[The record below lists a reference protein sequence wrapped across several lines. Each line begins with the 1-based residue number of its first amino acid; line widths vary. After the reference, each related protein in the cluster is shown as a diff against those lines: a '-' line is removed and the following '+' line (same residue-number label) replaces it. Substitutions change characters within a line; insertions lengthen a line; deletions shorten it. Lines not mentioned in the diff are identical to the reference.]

1 VLAAV
6 ATSATASAWDGSV
19 GGDVKVYG
27 FGLLDGSVAGRRDV
41 ELGLFRLKGE
51 LRRSDELLFDVQG
64 VLAVSSPRVVGT
76 TRIATGTTPRLLDLQ
91 HVFVDEPD
99 VEIAAELDRLSVTW
113 QPPGLRLVVGRQ
125 AITWG
130 VSYFWPALDLFA
142 PFPPERIDREY
153 KPGVD
158 AVRLT
163 VALGSLSEVDVVA
176 AGQGTSLPEDGSIGA
191 LLRVHAGAA
200 DVGVMGGWFH
210 RDIVAGA
217 FLTANVR
224 GTGVYG
230 EVAYTDSG
238 DPQDRQLD
246 RAHFWRASVGFDRQ
260 LTPTVAVSVEG
271 AWNGFGTSNV
281 DRYEQVAASD
291 RVRRGEVTSL
301 GQWYVGASA
310 SWQAH
315 PLLVLTAAVLANL
328 NDGSVMLLPQAAW
341 SLGDNVVLE
350 LGGVV
355 GLGPG
360 PGADG
365 QLRSE
370 YGGVD
375 AVYAAIRLY
384 F

>member
-1 VLAAV
+1 
-6 ATSATASAWDGSV
+6 
-19 GGDVKVYG
+19 
-27 FGLLDGSVAGRRDV
+27 
-41 ELGLFRLKGE
+41 
-51 LRRSDELLFDVQG
+51 
-64 VLAVSSPRVVGT
+64 
-76 TRIATGTTPRLLDLQ
+76 
-91 HVFVDEPD
+91 
-99 VEIAAELDRLSVTW
+99 
-113 QPPGLRLVVGRQ
+113 
-125 AITWG
+125 
-130 VSYFWPALDLFA
+130 
-142 PFPPERIDREY
+142 
-153 KPGVD
+153 
-158 AVRLT
+158 
-163 VALGSLSEVDVVA
+163 
-176 AGQGTSLPEDGSIGA
+176 
-191 LLRVHAGAA
+191 
-200 DVGVMGGWFH
+200 
-210 RDIVAGA
+210 
-217 FLTANVR
+217 
-224 GTGVYG
+224 
-230 EVAYTDSG
+230 
-238 DPQDRQLD
+238 
-246 RAHFWRASVGFDRQ
+246 VGFDRQ

-328 NDGSVMLLPQAAW
+328 NDGSVMMLPQAAW

-360 PGADG
+360 PAADG